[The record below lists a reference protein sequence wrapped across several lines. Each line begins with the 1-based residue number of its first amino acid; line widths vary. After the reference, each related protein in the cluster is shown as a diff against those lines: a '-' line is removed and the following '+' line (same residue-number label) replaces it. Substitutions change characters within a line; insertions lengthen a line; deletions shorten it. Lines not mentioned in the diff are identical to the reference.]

1 MRDFV
6 SKLLQDKIVEAK
18 EVLNQ
23 RIQDLVNERLNQV
36 KLRIT
41 AEMYDDFEVEVEE
54 EKLSEANVQKMGRT
68 KLIRVRFRAGKVQ
81 RRVKK
86 SAVPGFTIRGGKLVR
101 MLPQERRRRKMAARR
116 SKFKRRSKL
125 RQALRKRTMTLRKRK
140 AMGLQ

>member
-1 MRDFV
+1 MKDFV

-36 KLRIT
+36 KLRLA
-41 AEMYDDFEVEVEE
+41 AEMYDDYEIEVEE
-54 EKLSEANVQKMGRT
+54 ELSEANVQKMGRT

-81 RRVKK
+81 RRVRK